1 MNVLVVGGA
10 GYVGS
15 VVVERLLSSGHRP
28 IVLDSL
34 ISGHAEAVH
43 PEAELL
49 VADCR
54 DEEALERLFIGRQP
68 DAVMYMGGYI
78 QAAESMQHPSRYFA
92 NNIGSAIVLLNA
104 MMAHDVSRFVFSS
117 SAAVYGDPE
126 KVPVE
131 EDAPLKP
138 TSPYGESKATVE
150 RLLSWYTSQCA
161 LSYASLRYFNAA
173 GATDVLGED
182 HRPETHLI
190 PTILQVA
197 SGERGS
203 LPLYGSNYPTPDG
216 SCLRDYIHVADL
228 AEAHVLALERL
239 EPKSALIC
247 NLGSGRSYSNRE
259 VIETARR
266 VTGAAIRVDQ
276 MKPRPGDPAVLLA
289 SRERA
294 REELGWEPRITDLEE
309 IVGSAWRWL
318 ADHPNGYSS

>member
-34 ISGHAEAVH
+34 VSGHAEAVH
-43 PEAELL
+43 PEAELV

-54 DEEALERLFIGRQP
+54 DEENLGRLFVSRQP

-78 QAAESMQHPSRYFA
+78 QTAESMQHPGRYFA

-104 MMAHDVSRFVFSS
+104 MVTYDVSRFVFSS
-117 SAAVYGDPE
+117 SAAVYGDPDR
-126 KVPVE
+126 VPVE

-138 TSPYGESKATVE
+138 TSPYGESKAAVE
-150 RLLSWYTSQCA
+150 KLLSWYLSQCG

-173 GATDVLGED
+173 GATDMLGED

-197 SGERGS
+197 TGEREA

-216 SCLRDYIHVADL
+216 TCIRDYIHVADL
-228 AEAHVLALERL
+228 AEAHVRALERL
-239 EPKSALIC
+239 EPKSSIIC

-259 VIETARR
+259 VIEAVRR
-266 VTGAAIRVDQ
+266 VTGHAIPIDEIEA
-276 MKPRPGDPAVLLA
+276 RPGDPAVLLA

-294 REELGWEPRITDLEE
+294 REKLGWEPRITDLEE
-309 IVGSAWRWL
+309 IVGSAWRWQT
-318 ADHPNGYSS
+318 DHPNGYSS

>member
-28 IVLDSL
+28 VVLDSL

-43 PEAELL
+43 PEAELV

-54 DEEALERLFIGRQP
+54 DEEKLGRLFIKRQM

-78 QAAESMQHPSRYFA
+78 QTGESIQHPDRYFA

-104 MMAHDVSRFVFSS
+104 MITYDIPRFVFSS

-131 EDAPLKP
+131 EEAPLQP

-150 RLLSWYTSQCA
+150 RLLPWYRSQSR

-197 SGERGS
+197 AGEREA

-228 AEAHVLALERL
+228 AESHVLALERL
-239 EPKSALIC
+239 ETKSALIC
-247 NLGSGRSYSNRE
+247 NLGSGRPYSNRE
-259 VIETARR
+259 VIEAARR
-266 VTGAAIRVDQ
+266 VTGHAIPVDE
-276 MKPRPGDPAVLLA
+276 MEARIGDPAVLLA

-294 REELGWEPRITDLEE
+294 RQELDWEPRITDLEE
-309 IVGSAWRWL
+309 IIESSWRWHRG
-318 ADHPNGYSS
+318 HPSGYSS

>member
-54 DEEALERLFIGRQP
+54 DEEALERLFIARQP
-68 DAVMYMGGYI
+68 EAVLYMGGYI
-78 QAAESMQHPSRYFA
+78 QAGESMRHPSRYFA

-104 MMAHDVSRFVFSS
+104 MIAHDVSRFVFSS

-138 TSPYGESKATVE
+138 TSPYGESKATIE
-150 RLLSWYTSQCA
+150 RLLSWYSSQCG

-190 PTILQVA
+190 PTALQVA
-197 SGERGS
+197 SGERDM

-216 SCLRDYIHVADL
+216 TCVRDYIHVADL
-228 AEAHVLALERL
+228 AEAHVLALQRL

-247 NLGSGRSYSNRE
+247 NLGSGRPYSNRE
-259 VIETARR
+259 VIEAARR
-266 VTGAAIRVDQ
+266 VTGAAIRADE
-276 MKPRPGDPAVLLA
+276 MEARSGDPALLLA
-289 SRERA
+289 SREKA
-294 REELGWEPRITDLEE
+294 REKLGWEPRITNLDE
-309 IVGSAWRWL
+309 IVETSWRWHQ
-318 ADHPNGYSS
+318 AHPNGYSS